1 MIRTAKGV
9 HFASNIITSPKQLIT
24 KKKQEQQQQNRFQFI
39 HGIIL
44 PLVLVSSI
52 LVTASIILSPL
63 AYAQQHI
70 NTVNNPSA
78 MPIKHI
84 VVIMQENRS
93 FDNYFGTY
101 PGANGIPKR
110 IGAPTICLPNPK
122 TKSCVRPY
130 HDRADLNLGGPHGA
144 ENIAM
149 VEDGGKMDGFIT
161 VVVTGGLHLY
171 PNIPK
176 GACADQFKPACTG
189 GGPPDVMG

>member
-1 MIRTAKGV
+1 MIYLNFGFSIFFGNNDMIRTAKGV
-9 HFASNIITSPKQLIT
+9 HSASNIITSPKQLIT
-24 KKKQEQQQQNRFQFI
+24 NKKQEQKQNRFQFI
-39 HGIIL
+39 HEIIL

-101 PGANGIPKR
+101 PGANGIPKDACMPSDPR
-110 IGAPTICLPNPK
+110 YPAGG
-122 TKSCVRPY
+122 CVRPY
-130 HDRADLNLGGPHGA
+130 LSMSDSSRSMPHNHQA
-144 ENIAM
+144 SMMAY
-149 VEDGGKMDGFIT
+149 D
-161 VVVTGGLHLY
+161 
-171 PNIPK
+171 
-176 GACADQFKPACTG
+176 
-189 GGPPDVMG
+189 